1 MYGNG
6 GGRRGERGTTTTEH
20 ATMDEIKVKNGNGI
34 RGSKFKKTKDK
45 TYLVGTINVGCKKR
59 RRRSLSVSHGIV
71 LYFRGR
77 GEGEKRKRECVGR
90 NGGRKKKREDA
101 RKEKDKKGTKQAP
114 GMTGREGWQ
123 RNESS

>member
-59 RRRSLSVSHGIV
+59 RRSLSVSHGVV

-77 GEGEKRKRECVGR
+77 GKGEKRKRECVGR
-90 NGGRKKKREDA
+90 NGGRKKKGKMPE
-101 RKEKDKKGTKQAP
+101 RKRTKKEP
-114 GMTGREGWQ
+114 NRPPE
-123 RNESS
+123 